1 MESIRKYPVNIRSI
15 TVEIPETQEIPDQF
29 KTDLE
34 GNVWVVRH
42 DPEVD
47 DYIHF
52 RQSDNYY
59 PEVSFKDWSWEEYED
74 PDGYDC
80 YFKPYW
86 IVEDS
91 CPFCDGQLKAEVVD
105 PPGIQEKGEFV
116 VFAYCYPCNS
126 ISEEEA
132 KKDFRGKNV
141 YFPPMQINIEIDE
154 YGQESTMVPYGDMYV
169 RFQ

>member
-1 MESIRKYPVNIRSI
+1 
-15 TVEIPETQEIPDQF
+15 VEIPEVQETPDRL

-34 GNVWVVRH
+34 GNVWVGRY
-42 DPEVD
+42 DPETD
-47 DYIHF
+47 DYNYF

-59 PEVSFKDWSWEEYED
+59 PEVFFKDWSWEEYED

-116 VFAYCYPCNS
+116 VFAYCINCKNMS
-126 ISEEEA
+126 
-132 KKDFRGKNV
+132 KKEDKTDYRETIV

-154 YGQESTMVPYGDMYV
+154 YGQEPTMVPYGDMYV